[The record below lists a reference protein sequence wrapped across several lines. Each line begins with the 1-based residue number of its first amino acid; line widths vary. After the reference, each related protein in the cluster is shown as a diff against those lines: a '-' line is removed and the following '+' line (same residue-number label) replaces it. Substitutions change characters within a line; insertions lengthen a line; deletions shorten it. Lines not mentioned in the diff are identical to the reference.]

1 MPKREPEPEQEVE
14 LEQELIS
21 SLDDIDLIQIDSET
35 DQEWEQLS
43 HLNDEGFIESAPP
56 IMPIEIDFGY

>member
-21 SLDDIDLIQIDSET
+21 SLDDIDLIQIDIV
-35 DQEWEQLS
+35 Q
-43 HLNDEGFIESAPP
+43 
-56 IMPIEIDFGY
+56 